1 MNTPLVECYALH
13 TKFLTG
19 STKVGL
25 ENVAVGNTRAN
36 GESQIDQGIDFYGLE
51 ILANKCQTSM
61 GTEVVGQPFNN
72 EVGHVCAHLQ
82 GEQNFTPKSLIYIG
96 KS

>member
-1 MNTPLVECYALH
+1 
-13 TKFLTG
+13 
-19 STKVGL
+19 
-25 ENVAVGNTRAN
+25 
-36 GESQIDQGIDFYGLE
+36 
-51 ILANKCQTSM
+51 M

-82 GEQNFTPKSLIYIG
+82 GEQHFTPKSLIYIG